1 MLRTENLERDLPDRE
16 DYDDLKWQ
24 TLDDR
29 LPDAFAS
36 SPGARKFMQ
45 QIVENDKLVSEEFI
59 ELNTEDPA
67 VTASGT
73 KLKSMTVK
81 RLKLSEAVHL
91 TSVCK

>member
-1 MLRTENLERDLPDRE
+1 MRFKNPINPIKDLKRVKGVLRTENLERDLPDRE

-59 ELNTEDPA
+59 D
-67 VTASGT
+67 
-73 KLKSMTVK
+73 
-81 RLKLSEAVHL
+81 
-91 TSVCK
+91 